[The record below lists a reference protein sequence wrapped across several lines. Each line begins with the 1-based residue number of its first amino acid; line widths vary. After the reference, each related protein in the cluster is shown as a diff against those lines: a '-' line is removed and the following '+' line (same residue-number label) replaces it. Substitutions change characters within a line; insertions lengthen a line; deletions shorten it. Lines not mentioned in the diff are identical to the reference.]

1 MAIAEMARHERTMP
15 GIRRANASLTGPR
28 AGRAP
33 KPARA
38 DRRDRTLGA
47 PRRASAAS
55 IVPQRSGTAIVES
68 VRPEREMASSRRA
81 NANLT
86 GLKAGRVLQPARADR
101 RDRTTV
107 ARAPTSSHPAREGLI
122 GRRAATVARA
132 AKADRR
138 AAAPHQGSALARQGR
153 DRRKAPGAR
162 GEIGRAHV

>member
-33 KPARA
+33 KPVRA
-38 DRRDRTLGA
+38 DRCDRTLGA

-55 IVPQRSGTAIVES
+55 TVPQRSGTAIA
-68 VRPEREMASSRRA
+68 EMARHELGRPAIRHAS
-81 NANLT
+81 ANLT
-86 GLKAGRVLQPARADR
+86 GLRTGRVLQPARADR

-107 ARAPTSSHPAREGLI
+107 ARAPTSSHPAQEGLTEI

-132 AKADRR
+132 
-138 AAAPHQGSALARQGR
+138 
-153 DRRKAPGAR
+153 
-162 GEIGRAHV
+162 